1 MSIDKNSRAAR
12 QMNGQSPRRPERRPA
27 SRRPISS
34 PGRRLPSSETSRVS
48 STSGRRR
55 AASGGDRRGTGKRT
69 GRKYKKG
76 RRLAPWKI
84 AVLAGLLLIVTSVS
98 GAVYYVNHLL
108 GKTMDLGVDMEEKTN
123 PNLDIETKRVQKGF
137 WKIAVFGVD
146 STDGNLGKGANSDVI
161 IICSINWE
169 TGEIKM
175 SSVYRDTF
183 LKVGE
188 KNPYRKVNEAYARGG
203 PDQAINALNE
213 NLDIEVDDFVSVN
226 WKAIADGIN
235 ILGGVDIEVT
245 PEEFTQINGYITSV
259 VENTGIPSFHLKAP
273 GFQHVDGVQAVAYC
287 RLRKMDTDFRRTERQ
302 RAVISQCLAK
312 AKSADLK
319 VLRTA
324 ILACFPQVSTS
335 VDMQDL
341 IDLALIVKDFHI
353 GDTAGFPF
361 DLKIQDV
368 GKLDCVVPVTLSSN
382 VVKLHQFL
390 FGTEN
395 YKPSDHVEEISKD
408 IAYLSAK
415 QPDSGEKLNEEDI
428 ERMNSSTGSSE
439 KTTKSREEDEEDET
453 EETRERTSESS
464 DESDENEEHEGSTS
478 EGESE
483 GREDPDNNP
492 DESAS
497 EGESES
503 NGSESRTHT
512 DESSGDERNPSS
524 VTRDDG
530 HGNTNPTGST
540 RPTAPAQESTTSEE
554 NLHLGPGGTSPT
566 APGTNVPTAPSANPS
581 AGPGGNTS
589 AGPGGSPGPGAN
601 TSQPSAP
608 GGDSSAGPGAA
619 GNGRSGTVYTT
630 RPIATEPNQENEG
643 GPGYEH

>member
-12 QMNGQSPRRPERRPA
+12 QMNGQPARRP
-27 SRRPISS
+27 SRRSAGSRPSHS
-34 PGRRLPSSETSRVS
+34 PGRRLPSSGAYRVS
-48 STSGRRR
+48 SMSDRRSSSAGGGRKR
-55 AASGGDRRGTGKRT
+55 STGRGTGR
-69 GRKYKKG
+69 RYKKG

-161 IICSINWE
+161 IICSLNWE

-175 SSVYRDTF
+175 ASVYRDTY

-188 KNPYRKVNEAYARGG
+188 KNPYRKINEAYARGG
-203 PDQAINALNE
+203 PDQAIEALNE

-259 VENTGIPSFHLKAP
+259 VENTGIPSYHLKAP
-273 GFQHVDGVQAVAYC
+273 GYQHVDGVQAVAYC

-302 RAVISQCLAK
+302 RAVISQCLARAK
-312 AKSADLK
+312 AADLK
-319 VLRTA
+319 VLRTV

-341 IDLALIVKDFHI
+341 IDLAFVVKDFHI
-353 GDTAGFPF
+353 GDTSGFPF

-395 YKPSDHVEEISKD
+395 YNPSDHVQRISED
-408 IAYLSAK
+408 IAYNSAK
-415 QPDSGEKLNEEDI
+415 QPDSGENLRQEDI
-428 ERMNSSTGSSE
+428 ERMNSNSSD
-439 KTTKSREEDEEDET
+439 KTTKSREEDEET
-453 EETRERTSESS
+453 EETREKTSKASE
-464 DESDENEEHEGSTS
+464 ETEETNEGES

-483 GREDPDNNP
+483 GREDPENRP
-492 DESAS
+492 DESSA
-497 EGESES
+497 EGETES
-503 NGSESRTHT
+503 DVDESRMNGE
-512 DESSGDERNPSS
+512 ESSPAERNPSAA
-524 VTRDDG
+524 TREEG
-530 HGNTNPTGST
+530 SSSANPSREAT
-540 RPTAPAQESTTSEE
+540 AQEEE
-554 NLHLGPGGTSPT
+554 SPQENIHLGPGGANSTSSGGTAPT
-566 APGTNVPTAPSANPS
+566 APTANPS
-581 AGPGGNTS
+581 LGPGGNTS
-589 AGPGGSPGPGAN
+589 VGPGGSSSGPGGTAVQ
-601 TSQPSAP
+601 SSAP
-608 GGDSSAGPGAA
+608 GEDTHAGPGASES
-619 GNGRSGTVYTT
+619 GRSGTVYTT
-630 RPIATEPNQENEG
+630 RPIATEPNRENEG
-643 GPGYEH
+643 GPGYEY